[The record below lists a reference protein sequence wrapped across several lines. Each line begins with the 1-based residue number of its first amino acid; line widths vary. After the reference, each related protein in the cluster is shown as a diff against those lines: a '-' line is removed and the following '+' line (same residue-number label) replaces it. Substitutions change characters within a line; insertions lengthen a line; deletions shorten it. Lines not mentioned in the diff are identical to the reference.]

1 MPNKSDKLSITLKFG
16 KRVMPMVVARE
27 DEYIYREAEKLINNR
42 FNFYAS
48 KYPNQGDEM
57 YMLMMALDVAV
68 RLKRMEE
75 ENDPVPVEDAIKA
88 LITKVEQS
96 LH

>member
-1 MPNKSDKLSITLKFG
+1 MALSDPLSIRLKFG
-16 KRVMPMVVARE
+16 NRILPMVVERA

-48 KYPNQGDEM
+48 KYPDQGNEM
-57 YMLMMALDVAV
+57 YLLMMALDVAV

-75 ENDPVPVEDAIKA
+75 ENDPAPVEDAIKA

>member
-1 MPNKSDKLSITLKFG
+1 
-16 KRVMPMVVARE
+16 
-27 DEYIYREAEKLINNR
+27 
-42 FNFYAS
+42 
-48 KYPNQGDEM
+48 
-57 YMLMMALDVAV
+57 MLMMALDVAV

-75 ENDPVPVEDAIKA
+75 ENDPAPVEDAIKA